1 MKKDGPDLNSL
12 QRRLG
17 HVFQDPALLECALT
31 HASYLQDHPEAGP
44 SNQRLEFLGDAVL
57 QLVLSEALFQDYP
70 VDREGA
76 LSKRR
81 STLSQGRFLSRL
93 AHDLDLAGF
102 LRLGQSEEQT
112 GGRQRASILE
122 DTLEAVVGAIHLDGG
137 YATVRQVVLG
147 WYGSLPG
154 RLARTLGAD
163 NPKGL
168 LQELVQGEHGNQA
181 LRYAVVRATG
191 EPHQREYEVGVYLLD
206 RFLGSG
212 RGSSKKLAEEAAA
225 RAALE
230 TLKGQG
236 G

>member
-1 MKKDGPDLNSL
+1 MKKAGPDLDSL

-31 HASYLQDHPEAGP
+31 HASYLQDHPAAGP
-44 SNQRLEFLGDAVL
+44 TNQRLEFLGDAVL
-57 QLVLSEALFQDYP
+57 QLVLSEALFQEYP
-70 VDREGA
+70 DDREGD

-81 STLSQGRFLSRL
+81 SNLSKGRFLSRL
-93 AHDLDLAGF
+93 AHDLDLAAF

-122 DTLEAVVGAIHLDGG
+122 DTLEALVGAIHLDSD
-137 YATVRQVVLG
+137 YATARRVVLS

-154 RLARTLGAD
+154 RLARTLGED

-168 LQELVQGEHGNQA
+168 LQELVQPEHGNES
-181 LRYAVVRATG
+181 LRYTVVRTTG
-191 EPHQREYEVGVYLLD
+191 EPHEREYEVSVYLLE